1 MITSTLDK
9 RKNCALESLRMAS
22 LQDTLFH
29 ELARVGS
36 EARRAFNLST
46 GTTEH
51 RRQLLLLLLEHGEV
65 SHDALKRQLGVDGAT
80 VTRLVKQL
88 ESEAAAS
95 RRLDPADNR
104 FTLVSLTE
112 KGKETAAELHE
123 ERRQFQRRLLA
134 GVKREDQKTV
144 IRVLEQMHRNL
155 EPIARA
161 EDQSP
166 EKRRTPGNPDR
177 T

>member
-1 MITSTLDK
+1 M
-9 RKNCALESLRMAS
+9 LEWLRMAS

-46 GTTEH
+46 GTSER
-51 RRQLLLLLLEHGEV
+51 RRQLLPLLLEQGEV
-65 SHDALKRQLGVDGAT
+65 SHDALKRRLGVDGAT

-88 ESEAAAS
+88 ESEAEVS
-95 RRLDPADNR
+95 RRLDPTDNR

-112 KGKETAAELHE
+112 KGKTTAAELHE
-123 ERRQFQRRLLA
+123 GRRQFQRRLLA
-134 GVKREDQKTV
+134 GVTREEQKTV
-144 IRVLEQMHRNL
+144 IRVLEQVRSNL

-161 EDQSP
+161 EDQST
-166 EKRRTPGNPDR
+166 ERRDTPSNPDP